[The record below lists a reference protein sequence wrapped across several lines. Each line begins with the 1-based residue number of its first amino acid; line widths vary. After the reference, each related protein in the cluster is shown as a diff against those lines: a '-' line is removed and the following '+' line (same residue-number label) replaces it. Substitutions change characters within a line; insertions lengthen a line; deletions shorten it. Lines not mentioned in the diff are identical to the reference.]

1 MTTAEF
7 NFYKTMGDSYEPCK
21 FNALL
26 EKIGKCKKRKPI
38 NEGRTI
44 LGVNALQTDTSDKM
58 LRALKQWSDHI
69 DVVHGSSVGNHIKII
84 SKRTGN
90 LITSFTQGSKI
101 GPKTAI
107 GTLSSVRE
115 ELIKSGVKGLERKNK
130 RESGALSQRR
140 QSRTVDQTAKSAIPE
155 RTPEQNQQRLAK
167 LKSIVQKRLGE
178 KRAKR
183 VQGAIQRT
191 RAKVG

>member
-1 MTTAEF
+1 
-7 NFYKTMGDSYEPCK
+7 MGDSYEPCK

-38 NEGRTI
+38 NEGRVI
-44 LGVNALQTDTSDKM
+44 LGHNPIQIDTQHKL
-58 LRALKQWSDHI
+58 LRVLNQWNKHI
-69 DVVHGSSVGNHIKII
+69 SVEPQDGGHHAIRSN
-84 SKRTGN
+84 RTGN
-90 LITSFTQGSKI
+90 VIHTFTGSSRI
-101 GPKTAI
+101 GPKAAI
-107 GTLSSVRE
+107 HTLTSVRD
-115 ELIKSGVKGLERKNK
+115 ELIASGVEGFSRKNK
-130 RESGALSQRR
+130 RESKNLIRR
-140 QSRTVDQTAKSAIPE
+140 KQNKSVEETPKSAIPE

-167 LKSIVQKRLGE
+167 LKSIVQERLGQ